1 MLEKE
6 TNRNDGVNEGVN
18 DGVNDGDRP
27 LQTVIRSI

>member
-6 TNRNDGVNEGVN
+6 TNRNEGVNEGVN
-18 DGVNDGDRP
+18 EGDRP